1 MEPTSH
7 TMTTE
12 WSTGGATPGYP
23 SLRQAWWLIIVLF
36 LWQIPL
42 SIPIGALTYFS
53 KENDWNLY
61 GLPELVVYVAAFVL
75 TIRYGLRKRG
85 NFQLALAPV
94 KAVVFPVVAIG
105 TVTLGLLIEPLTSAL
120 PTPSWMQQMLE
131 ELFSKDLIWSAVL
144 AAPVVEEILLRG
156 IILDGFLKRYSPTKA
171 IVWSAAIFGIMH
183 LNPVQTVG
191 AFILGLAL
199 GWLYYRTRSLWP
211 CIFLHFINNSIGSLG
226 LLFEENLDM
235 SRNYTRQWIGNDPLY
250 MGVLLGAALI
260 TFGCYLFLNRLLPVQ
275 AAQPNKLSH

>member
-1 MEPTSH
+1 MELTSPS
-7 TMTTE
+7 MTTTQPSE
-12 WSTGGATPGYP
+12 LAPSSYP

-53 KENDWNLY
+53 KENDWTLY
-61 GLPELVVYVAAFVL
+61 GLPELVIYVVAFVL

-85 NFQLALAPV
+85 SSQLGLAPV
-94 KAVVFPVVAIG
+94 NAAAFPVVAIG
-105 TVTLGLLIEPLTSAL
+105 TVTLGLLIEPLTSIL
-120 PTPSWMQQMLE
+120 PTPSWMQRLLE
-131 ELFSKDLIWSAVL
+131 DIFTKDLIWSAVL
-144 AAPVVEEILLRG
+144 AAPIVEEILLRG

-183 LNPVQTVG
+183 LNPVQSVG

-199 GWLYYRTRSLWP
+199 GWLYYRTRSLWL
-211 CIFLHFINNSIGSLG
+211 CIFLHFVNNSVGSLG

-235 SRNYTRQWIGNDPLY
+235 SRNYTRQWVGSDPLY
-250 MGVLLGAALI
+250 IGVLIGAALI
-260 TFGCYLFLNRLLPVQ
+260 TFGCYLLLNRLLP
-275 AAQPNKLSH
+275 ARTPAPQPE